1 MLKQRFASKVDVNKF
16 AKPVTQPYLPKKN
29 RNPAFVK
36 PNHMIA
42 ASSSRNSSKNLPRF
56 SSNDMVHN
64 HYLDVAKKKIQERD
78 RNSTTS
84 GTTSARFQ
92 STTDD
97 SKPKPRS
104 NNQTSKSLHVS
115 KSSRFTITDVPKAD
129 HSNSSSSFS
138 YSKQF
143 VCSTCHKCVFNANHD
158 ACITKLLKEV
168 NSRAKSPIHKTRNS
182 NKPVDQK
189 SHTQKP
195 GRQIFT
201 GHRFSPNKTSVMYKK
216 TSPRFDLRWKPTG
229 RILKSVG
236 LRWIP
241 TGKLFNS
248 WTSKVDS
255 EPPHGKSQSMA
266 AEKADISETIVKV
279 DSQMMIQK
287 NDLDL
292 LFGPLFDEYFNGE
305 NQVVLKSSAVTTTD
319 ASNKRQQ
326 PDSTSSTSTLATTVT
341 ANGNFD
347 LEEEEKKDIYDVATG
362 NDSKETDGPDMEVSV
377 KEARTKNGAENGAE
391 NKPIKKAEK
400 EEVVEAPSSRPVE
413 YYLKHRINE
422 KLIEGLVDNNRFND
436 SLSGARVG
444 KASPGMGRKDKA
456 SLRKGDGVQPM
467 DGGDR
472 REIKHLMRL
481 EKEMMGHKE
490 EVTKFLIKNEEEFLT
505 VPEDGVGIK
514 PDGVVSP
521 AM

>member
-1 MLKQRFASKVDVNKF
+1 MSNSNTNLRTQSSSVLQNHTVSSCSTSKVQEKTQLSRIKCMNSLRAIQSQLKFLIETLQDFGNMPIFKRTFSQDLDLLENHLTKEIISQTDCKTTLTKLRTTFENAFSSEIKALLGKPVLPSLRNQSVVRQPNAFKSKRAQMLKQLFASQVDVNKF

-29 RNPAFVK
+29 RNPAFAK

-158 ACITKLLKEV
+158 ACITKLLKE
-168 NSRAKSPIHKTRNS
+168 
-182 NKPVDQK
+182 
-189 SHTQKP
+189 
-195 GRQIFT
+195 IFT
-201 GHRFSPNKTSVMYKK
+201 GHRFSPNKTSVVYEK

-229 RILKSVG
+229 RILKSIG

-248 WTSKVDS
+248 WTSKK
-255 EPPHGKSQSMA
+255 EPSLDFNVQVSTEVHQA
-266 AEKADISETIVKV
+266 AETVTTSNE
-279 DSQMMIQK
+279 
-287 NDLDL
+287 LDL

-347 LEEEEKKDIYDVATG
+347 L
-362 NDSKETDGPDMEVSV
+362 
-377 KEARTKNGAENGAE
+377 
-391 NKPIKKAEK
+391 
-400 EEVVEAPSSRPVE
+400 
-413 YYLKHRINE
+413 
-422 KLIEGLVDNNRFND
+422 
-436 SLSGARVG
+436 
-444 KASPGMGRKDKA
+444 
-456 SLRKGDGVQPM
+456 
-467 DGGDR
+467 
-472 REIKHLMRL
+472 
-481 EKEMMGHKE
+481 
-490 EVTKFLIKNEEEFLT
+490 
-505 VPEDGVGIK
+505 
-514 PDGVVSP
+514 
-521 AM
+521 

>member
-1 MLKQRFASKVDVNKF
+1 MLIL
-16 AKPVTQPYLPKKN
+16 VTQKALRTDSN
-29 RNPAFVK
+29 REDTTQSREMIQMLMMQIK
-36 PNHMIA
+36 PTSDKEMVELAHT
-42 ASSSRNSSKNLPRF
+42 RNSSKNLPRF

-104 NNQTSKSLHVS
+104 NNQTSRSLHVS

-129 HSNSSSSFS
+129 HSKSSSSFS

-158 ACITKLLKEV
+158 ACITKLLKE
-168 NSRAKSPIHKTRNS
+168 
-182 NKPVDQK
+182 
-189 SHTQKP
+189 
-195 GRQIFT
+195 IFT
-201 GHRFSPNKTSVMYKK
+201 GHRFSPNKTSVVYEK

-248 WTSKVDS
+248 WTSK
-255 EPPHGKSQSMA
+255 SMV

-347 LEEEEKKDIYDVATG
+347 LEEEEKNDIYDVATG
-362 NDSKETDGPDMEVSV
+362 NDSKETDRPDMEVSV
-377 KEARTKNGAENGAE
+377 KEARTKNGAENEAK
-391 NKPIKKAEK
+391 NKPIKKSEK

-422 KLIEGLVDNNRFND
+422 KLIEGLVDNNRFNN
-436 SLSGARVG
+436 SSGARVEKVKG
-444 KASPGMGRKDKA
+444 KTYNVLPRGPVYKA
-456 SLRKGDGVQPM
+456 VLKKNITTRNFHQCKYPS
-467 DGGDR
+467 
-472 REIKHLMRL
+472 IKL
-481 EKEMMGHKE
+481 
-490 EVTKFLIKNEEEFLT
+490 
-505 VPEDGVGIK
+505 D
-514 PDGVVSP
+514 